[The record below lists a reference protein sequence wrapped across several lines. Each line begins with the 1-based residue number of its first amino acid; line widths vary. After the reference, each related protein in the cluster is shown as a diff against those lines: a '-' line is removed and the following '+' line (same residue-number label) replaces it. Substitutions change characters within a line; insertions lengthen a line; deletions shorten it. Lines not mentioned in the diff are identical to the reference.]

1 VARTETE
8 EGKMKDIILRDLFDD
23 LVGFR
28 RDFNDMFNKF
38 VTRGPW
44 LETSVPANF
53 TFMPA
58 VEAYVDKNTKKYF
71 CKVYLPGI
79 EPKEVQINVLGNLL
93 TITGERKYVETKKEV
108 DLFEKEVTYGK
119 FERTITLP
127 EGVLAD
133 KFVAEFTN
141 GVLELTAPVTMQA
154 LPRKIEITTP
164 MVKKIA
170 A

>member
-1 VARTETE
+1 
-8 EGKMKDIILRDLFDD
+8 MKDIILRDLFDD

-28 RDFNDMFNKF
+28 RDFNDIFNKF

-44 LETSVPANF
+44 LETTVPANF
-53 TFMPA
+53 TFLPA
-58 VEAYVDKNTKKYF
+58 VESYVDKNNKKYF
-71 CKVYLPGI
+71 CKVYLPGV
-79 EPKEVQINVLGNLL
+79 EPKDVQINVLGNLL

-133 KFVAEFTN
+133 KFVAEFVN
-141 GVLELTAPVTMQA
+141 GVLELWAPVAIAA